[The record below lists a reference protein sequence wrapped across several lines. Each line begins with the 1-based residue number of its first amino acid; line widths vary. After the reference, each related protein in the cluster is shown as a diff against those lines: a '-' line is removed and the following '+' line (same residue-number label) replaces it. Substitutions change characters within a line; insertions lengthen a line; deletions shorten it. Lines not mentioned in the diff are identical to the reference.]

1 MTKQNGF
8 TLIELLVVVA
18 IIGMLASL
26 VLVYMNDAR
35 IATRDAKRKADI
47 RAVVDAVYFY
57 EQDFGK
63 FPPTSHGA
71 SQVSLDDST
80 LSSNLSLYLQSIPRD
95 PSCASGDSCNYQYR
109 HSGSQA
115 DFGLFI
121 PFEKTTPCKFMSPG
135 GNATW
140 FSSAPLCIY

>member
-1 MTKQNGF
+1 MKQRGF
-8 TLIELLVVVA
+8 TLIELLVVIA
-18 IIGMLASL
+18 IIGMLASV
-26 VLVYMNDAR
+26 VLVYLNDAR

-47 RAVVDAVYFY
+47 RAVVDAMYMY
-57 EQDFGK
+57 ELDFGK
-63 FPPTSHGA
+63 FPPTSQGA

-95 PSCASGDSCNYQYR
+95 PKCPSGTACNYQYR
-109 HSGSQA
+109 TTGGQT

-121 PFEKTTPCKFMSPG
+121 PFEKITPCKFMSPG

-140 FSSAPLCIY
+140 FSSATLCTY